1 MLLPQI
7 SQPLVLKTHKHLH
20 LSNFRQAKRR
30 RNQALLPKTTQSRF
44 GNYLKNLRQLLKR
57 IMGNFMGFI
66 TVLGLIPL
74 KLKNKKFQV
83 FLRLG
88 GLLEP
93 MFKMFLG
100 KVIRNWLVSF
110 P

>member
-1 MLLPQI
+1 
-7 SQPLVLKTHKHLH
+7 
-20 LSNFRQAKRR
+20 
-30 RNQALLPKTTQSRF
+30 
-44 GNYLKNLRQLLKR
+44 
-57 IMGNFMGFI
+57 MGFI

-74 KLKNKKFQV
+74 KIKNKKFQV
-83 FLRLG
+83 FLHLG

-100 KVIRNWLVSF
+100 KVIGNWLVSF